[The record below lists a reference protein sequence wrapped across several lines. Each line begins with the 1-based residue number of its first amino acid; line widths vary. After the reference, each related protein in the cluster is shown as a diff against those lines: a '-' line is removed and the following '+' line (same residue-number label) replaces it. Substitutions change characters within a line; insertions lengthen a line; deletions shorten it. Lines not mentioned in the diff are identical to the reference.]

1 MDRDALKALQ
11 APLKHRFQSEPESAI
26 ARLRVVGTVDFQSV
40 GCSIALLA
48 HDGSRITAG
57 LHPMAGGDGS
67 AACSG
72 DMLLQALATCAGTT
86 LAAVAI
92 SMGLTIRAAEVEV
105 IGTMDFRGTLGVDK
119 SVPVGFSHIEILFH
133 VQSDAISDQIEKLV
147 QLTERYCV
155 VYQTLSKG
163 VAMSSRRV

>member
-1 MDRDALKALQ
+1 
-11 APLKHRFQSEPESAI
+11 
-26 ARLRVVGTVDFQSV
+26 
-40 GCSIALLA
+40 
-48 HDGSRITAG
+48 
-57 LHPMAGGDGS
+57 MAGGDGS

>member
-11 APLKHRFQSEPESAI
+11 SPLKQQFQANPESAI
-26 ARLRVVGTVDFQSV
+26 AQLRVVGTVDFRAV
-40 GCSIALLA
+40 GCRSVMLA
-48 HDGSRITAG
+48 HDGSQITAG
-57 LHPMAGGDGS
+57 LHPMAGGDGT

-92 SMGLTIRAAEVEV
+92 SMGLTVNAAEVEV
-105 IGTMDFRGTLGVDK
+105 VGTMDFRGTLGVDK

-133 VQSDAISDQIEKLV
+133 VQTDDSSDQIEKLV

-163 VAMSSRRV
+163 VTLSSRRV